1 MTKWSWS
8 DLRSGKKWSDLTL
21 YLEYLVTFPHVYFC
35 IPKYRVAGG
44 LWHLKHVKPELGQI
58 TFSLIWDQI
67 KIIWSKHDLR
77 SDQIVFFKID
87 LIWSDLIWSD
97 IFRSFSDQFPILIS
111 ETYYRFFFGMR
122 AFFHL
127 FNNFKRISK
136 FISAKNSEAMFKIF
150 GTSPKKIHSTIPED
164 K

>member
-1 MTKWSWS
+1 MTQ
-8 DLRSGKKWSDLTL
+8 
-21 YLEYLVTFPHVYFC
+21 LVWYVLHFSSICAEDIKNIWY
-35 IPKYRVAGG
+35 
-44 LWHLKHVKPELGQI
+44 PELGQI

-77 SDQIVFFKID
+77 SDQIVFWKID

-136 FISAKNSEAMFKIF
+136 FISAKNSEALFKIF